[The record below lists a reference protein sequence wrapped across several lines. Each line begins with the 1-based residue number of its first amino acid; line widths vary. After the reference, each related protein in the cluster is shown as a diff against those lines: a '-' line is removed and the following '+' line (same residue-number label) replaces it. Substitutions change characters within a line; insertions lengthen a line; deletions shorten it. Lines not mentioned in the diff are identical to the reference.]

1 MLKNL
6 VKIAKELDQAGFKKE
21 ADIVDVIIRRVAS
34 EISGDDE
41 SEEGSDVGYASED
54 DIEALLQ
61 GADEPLSDEEV
72 EDLNRFQAEE
82 FGEDVDEDE
91 LPDDLDVEEWLARQS
106 RR

>member
-41 SEEGSDVGYASED
+41 SDVDSDVGYATEE
-54 DIEALLQ
+54 DIEALLD
-61 GADEPLSDEEV
+61 GAEEPLSDEEV